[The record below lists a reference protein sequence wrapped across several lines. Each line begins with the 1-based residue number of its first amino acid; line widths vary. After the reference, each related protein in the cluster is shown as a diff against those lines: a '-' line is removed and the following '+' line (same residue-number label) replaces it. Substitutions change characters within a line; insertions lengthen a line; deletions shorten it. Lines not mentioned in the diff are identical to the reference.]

1 MTTSDALAQLET
13 QQGLLT
19 ASLQA
24 MLEGKWCGA
33 GSAAAFL
40 MAIDPTLPDLACNPP
55 ALRSTAPEST
65 APAHLSRFNPETP
78 MPRQS
83 TSWTCSACSLSWV
96 LRALGLA
103 SDVDELKA
111 VELIGSPNNINATY
125 GLMDGSGA
133 QIRRVLTEHG
143 QNSSQGW
150 LNFDQAYTIFATTPG
165 CIAGGGWYHWVAV
178 RGVTGGELSIANS
191 APGYKGVFSTLSRDQ
206 FNSLGPFSCIWIT
219 P

>member
-1 MTTSDALAQLET
+1 MTTSDALVQLEA

-19 ASLQA
+19 AALQA
-24 MLEGKWCGA
+24 MLEGNWCGE

-40 MAIDPTLPDLACNPP
+40 QAIDPSLPELACSMPTLSS
-55 ALRSTAPEST
+55 A
-65 APAHLSRFNPETP
+65 APASTGPEYLVRFDPQTA

-103 SDVDELKA
+103 PDVDELQA
-111 VELIGSPNNINATY
+111 VELIGNPNNINATY

-133 QIRRVLTEHG
+133 HIRRVLSEHD

-150 LNFDQAYTIFATTPG
+150 LNFDQAYAIYATTPG
-165 CIAGGGWYHWVAV
+165 CMAGGGWYHWVAV
-178 RGVTGGELSIANS
+178 RGVSGGELSIANS
-191 APGYKGVFSTLSRDQ
+191 APGYKGVYSTLSREQ
-206 FNSLGPFSCIWIT
+206 FNSLGPFSCVWIT

>member
-1 MTTSDALAQLET
+1 MTGSEELAQLEA

-19 ASLQA
+19 AALRA
-24 MLEGKWCGA
+24 MLEGTWCGE

-40 MAIDPTLPDLACNPP
+40 QAIDPSLTDLACTPP
-55 ALRSTAPEST
+55 RLASA
-65 APAHLSRFNPETP
+65 APAATGPAFLAGFDPDTA

-96 LRALGLA
+96 LRAVQLA
-103 SDVDELKA
+103 PHVDEHLA
-111 VELIGSPNNINATY
+111 VQLIGSPHNINATY

-133 QIRRVLTEHG
+133 HLRRVLAEHG
-143 QNSSQGW
+143 QNSSQAW
-150 LNFDQAYTIFATTPG
+150 LNFDQAYTIYATTPG

-178 RGVTGGELSIANS
+178 RGVSGADLSIANS
-191 APGYKGVFSTLSRDQ
+191 APGYRGVHSTLSREQ
-206 FNSLGPFSCIWIT
+206 FNALGPFSCVWLT